1 MVHTELRNSK
11 WEIPST
17 CWWAETKTVI
27 LWLVDA
33 EKLVKKFVT
42 LETRDDG
49 SSIHET
55 YMVVSFLIQGRPDC
69 LVAVCGEVTEKDILS
84 AAKIALW

>member
-1 MVHTELRNSK
+1 MGNSQF
-11 WEIPST
+11 
-17 CWWAETKTVI
+17 
-27 LWLVDA
+27 LLVGGNQNGD
-33 EKLVKKFVT
+33 LVVGRRRKVGEKFVT

>member
-1 MVHTELRNSK
+1 MGDSQYL
-11 WEIPST
+11 
-17 CWWAETKTVI
+17 
-27 LWLVDA
+27 LVGGNQNGD
-33 EKLVKKFVT
+33 LVVGRRRKFGEKFVT

-69 LVAVCGEVTEKDILS
+69 LVAICGEVTEKDILS

>member
-1 MVHTELRNSK
+1 MGNSQY
-11 WEIPST
+11 
-17 CWWAETKTVI
+17 
-27 LWLVDA
+27 LLVGGNQNGD
-33 EKLVKKFVT
+33 LVVGRRRKVGEKFVT

>member
-1 MVHTELRNSK
+1 MGDSQYL
-11 WEIPST
+11 
-17 CWWAETKTVI
+17 
-27 LWLVDA
+27 LVGGNQNGD
-33 EKLVKKFVT
+33 LVVGRRRKVGEKFVT

-69 LVAVCGEVTEKDILS
+69 LVAICGEVTEKDILS

>member
-1 MVHTELRNSK
+1 MGNSQYLLVGGNQNGDLVVDRRRK
-11 WEIPST
+11 VG
-17 CWWAETKTVI
+17 ET
-27 LWLVDA
+27 
-33 EKLVKKFVT
+33 FVA

-55 YMVVSFLIQGRPDC
+55 YMVVNFLIHGRPDC

>member
-1 MVHTELRNSK
+1 MGNSQY
-11 WEIPST
+11 
-17 CWWAETKTVI
+17 
-27 LWLVDA
+27 LLVGGNQNGD
-33 EKLVKKFVT
+33 LVVGRRRKVGEKFVT

-69 LVAVCGEVTEKDILS
+69 LVAICGEVTEKDILS

>member
-1 MVHTELRNSK
+1 MRNSQY
-11 WEIPST
+11 
-17 CWWAETKTVI
+17 
-27 LWLVDA
+27 LLVGGNQNGD
-33 EKLVKKFVT
+33 LVVGRRRKVGEKFVT

-69 LVAVCGEVTEKDILS
+69 LVAICGEVTEKDILS